1 MKLPWGKRG
10 NKRGQ
15 CRTGRSKQG
24 GMVDVAPDGQCQRCR
39 QCWEERARRSQPPPG
54 AGGLW
59 IMLLNTV
66 VHAWCHGLA
75 MPALARVAQPDP
87 LWSWKSPYTSK

>member
-1 MKLPWGKRG
+1 MLGGEGK
-10 NKRGQ
+10 
-15 CRTGRSKQG
+15 
-24 GMVDVAPDGQCQRCR
+24 
-39 QCWEERARRSQPPPG
+39 EEPTPPLG